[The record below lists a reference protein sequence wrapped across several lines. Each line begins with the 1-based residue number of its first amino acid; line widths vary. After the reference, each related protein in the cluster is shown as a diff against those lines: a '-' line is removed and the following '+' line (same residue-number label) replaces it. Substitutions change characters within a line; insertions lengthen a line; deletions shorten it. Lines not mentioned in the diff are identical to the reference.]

1 MAVSLNRRQVVAG
14 GPPRAPQCSPGAAR
28 LPRRGC
34 RFQGSRSAR
43 AGLSFDRSR
52 PRRGR
57 SRCSRGVPQAVAP
70 DLLDRIDYDA
80 YQKIRYRKAR
90 SLQLDRNGRTPVQL
104 FHLGRYFKEPIRIG
118 VVDAGEAREVL
129 YRPELFEIPVGH
141 VARELPEGAGFAGF
155 RVMTPDLETDWLAFL
170 GASYFRSSG
179 PYNQYG
185 LSARGLA
192 IDTGLPT
199 PEEFP
204 RFTEFWLEGPRR
216 ATPRSRSTRCSTAP
230 A

>member
-1 MAVSLNRRQVVAG
+1 MF
-14 GPPRAPQCSPGAAR
+14 AAE
-28 LPRRGC
+28 
-34 RFQGSRSAR
+34 AR
-43 AGLSFDRSR
+43 TLALQPWR
-52 PRRGR
+52 PA
-57 SRCSRGVPQAVAP
+57 QAVAP
-70 DLLDRIDYDA
+70 DLLERIDYDA
-80 YQKIRYRKAR
+80 YQKIRHRKAR

-104 FHLGRYFKEPIRIG
+104 FHLGRYFKEPVRIG

-141 VARELPEGAGFAGF
+141 VRARASRGRRVRRLPRHDAGPGDGLAGVPRRLLF
-155 RVMTPDLETDWLAFL
+155 PLV
-170 GASYFRSSG
+170 G

-204 RFTEFWLEGPRR
+204 RFTGVLAPEVPRR
-216 ATPRSRSTRCSTAP
+216 TAPRSRSTRCSTAP